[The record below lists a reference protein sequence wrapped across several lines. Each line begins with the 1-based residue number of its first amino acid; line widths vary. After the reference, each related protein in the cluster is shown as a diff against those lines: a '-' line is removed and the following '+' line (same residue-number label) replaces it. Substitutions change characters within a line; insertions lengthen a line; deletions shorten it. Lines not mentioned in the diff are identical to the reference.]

1 MELPALTKR
10 SANGGLFYYYSYCFC
25 VALRLQRDTRPLHI
39 PLPGALS
46 AIPGPNPVA
55 SLSSRHCRDGFD
67 GHVFCMEK
75 SWRIYILPKVSS
87 ERKYF
92 LHFWRVLMC
101 KSQWLGGGVGAPHN
115 GDQPPALQLQH
126 PLQPPDHPPPNPP
139 QAQLP
144 TPSSPVSAWLFPL
157 RISRSLSPF
166 TSLSLLSEFGIRKL
180 HWSCD
185 LQNEEF
191 AWRRG

>member
-101 KSQWLGGGVGAPHN
+101 KSQWLGGGGWGLHTM
-115 GDQPPALQLQH
+115 GTSHRHCSSSILFSLQIT
-126 PLQPPDHPPPNPP
+126 PST
-139 QAQLP
+139 LP
-144 TPSSPVSAWLFPL
+144 KPSSPPPPL
-157 RISRSLSPF
+157 RSLPVFSP
-166 TSLSLLSEFGIRKL
+166 
-180 HWSCD
+180 
-185 LQNEEF
+185 
-191 AWRRG
+191 